1 MSEDSRSGST
11 SNWFIARR
19 LLALAWQYR
28 WSCFKA
34 LALQVLLLFLALSN
48 LGLAGVAIDF
58 LRHRL
63 DSSAPVP
70 HWPFDL
76 APPGTWTGFEVMA
89 ALGAAI
95 LLFSVIRCA
104 LQYAYAMTV
113 ARLSGIEIVPTMR
126 TQVYDKLQR
135 LSFRFFD
142 ANPSSSIINRVT
154 GDVQLLRAF
163 IDEVLINGST
173 LLITLL
179 AYTLYMLRIHAGLT
193 LACLATAPVILVVA
207 IFFSMRIKAA
217 YRRNRTLVDGLILN
231 LSETVE
237 GIQTVKG
244 FAREPDVG
252 RRFEQSNAE
261 VRDQQTQ
268 IFRKASRFTGFMD
281 FMSNFNFVVLL
292 SYGGWLVIHGQLAL
306 GTGLVVFA
314 GLLQQFSNQL
324 NTMANLTN
332 TIQQSLVGARRVFE
346 ILDAPTEIHSKP
358 GAAVISRLRGQVRF
372 ENVSLEHNRD
382 HEVLKDLQFEAVPG
396 QMIAIMGATGSGKS
410 ALMSL
415 IPRFYDPSKGRIL
428 IDGQDI
434 RDVNVG
440 SLRRNIGLVFQESFL
455 FNATIAENIA
465 FGHPEADLD
474 QIKLAAGIA
483 MADEFIDALP
493 DGYDTVIAER
503 GVNLSGG
510 QRQRIAIA
518 RALLVNPGILLLDDP
533 TASLDPETDEEI
545 HLAMARA
552 MDERT
557 TFVVAHRL
565 ATVQRADQILVLD
578 RGRIV
583 QRGSHAELIRQEG
596 IYLKVAQLQLTD
608 SDTLLAESGGV
619 EP

>member
-1 MSEDSRSGST
+1 MV
-11 SNWFIARR
+11 
-19 LLALAWQYR
+19 LLCLALG
-28 WSCFKA
+28 
-34 LALQVLLLFLALSN
+34 N

-58 LRHRL
+58 LRYRL
-63 DSSAPVP
+63 DSSAPAP
-70 HWPFDL
+70 HWPFQL
-76 APPGTWTGFEVMA
+76 APPADWSGFEVMA
-89 ALGAAI
+89 FLGTAI
-95 LLFSVIRCA
+95 LLFSGIRCA
-104 LQYAYAMTV
+104 LQYSYAMTV
-113 ARLSGIEIVPTMR
+113 ARLSGIEIVPAMR

-173 LLITLL
+173 LFITLL

-193 LACLATAPVILVVA
+193 LACLATAPVILAVA
-207 IFFSMRIKAA
+207 VFFSVRIKSA

-252 RRFEQSNAE
+252 LRFERANAE

-292 SYGGWLVIHGQLAL
+292 SYGGWLVIQGQLAL

-358 GAAVISRLRGQVRF
+358 GAAVISRLRGRVRF
-372 ENVSLEHNRD
+372 ENVSLEHSRD
-382 HEVLKDLQFEAVPG
+382 HEVLKDLQFEAAPG

-428 IDGQDI
+428 IDGRDI

-465 FGHPEADLD
+465 FGHPEAGMD
-474 QIKLAAGIA
+474 QIRLAAGIA

-518 RALLVNPGILLLDDP
+518 RALLVDPGILLLDDP

-565 ATVQRADQILVLD
+565 ATVQRADQILVLE

-583 QRGSHAELIRQEG
+583 QRGSHEELIRQEG
-596 IYLKVAQLQLTD
+596 IYFKVARLQLSD
-608 SDTLLAESGGV
+608 SDTLLAESGG
-619 EP
+619 EGR